1 MQIKWLDDFVA
12 FAKTCSFSR
21 AADERE
27 VTLPAFGRRI
37 KALESWVG
45 VPLVNRGTYPATLTE
60 EGRLF
65 LKTAQEVVARLEES
79 RGSLRARAMAGE
91 ETLSIATG
99 RTLAHTS
106 IPAMLEQVRQRV
118 GAIHVRISTGSV
130 HDMALLLEEGG
141 ADVLISFFH
150 PAIGL
155 SLDARSFEFLVVARE
170 GLIPVC
176 KPDAAGRPLFPL
188 ASAATRALPLLAYH
202 RNLMMGNVLDWH
214 LARRS
219 DAARFRRV
227 FVADFA
233 EALLEPVQQ
242 GVGLAWLP
250 QRLVVAALSAGRLV
264 HAGVVGDEIPL
275 EVRCFRHRHP
285 AKELV
290 EQFWQCLAEHPLPPL
305 QLDSSP

>member
-12 FAKTCSFSR
+12 FAKTCSFSG

-65 LKTAQEVVARLEES
+65 LKTAQDVVARLEES

-106 IPAMLEQVRQRV
+106 IPAMLDQVRQRV
-118 GAIHVRISTGSV
+118 GSIHVRISTGSV

-155 SLDARSFEFLVVARE
+155 SLDARSYEFLVVARE

-188 ASAATRALPLLAYH
+188 AGGGRTLPLLAYH

-250 QRLVVAALSAGRLV
+250 QRLVDAALATGRLV
-264 HAGVVGDEIPL
+264 NAGGVGDEIPL
-275 EVRCFRHRHP
+275 EVRCFRHRSSP
-285 AKELV
+285 KGLLD
-290 EQFWQCLAEHPLPPL
+290 QFWRCLAERPQPPL
-305 QLDSSP
+305 TLEGGG